1 MKHYDVT
8 NLSLK
13 KDVLTYFFDR
23 INYYEY
29 RYIMLKTQDDFKK
42 NEKNIEYVIPQI
54 KGEPCFLVFCT
65 MNRKGQSFLIEKRKL
80 KFDLV

>member
-1 MKHYDVT
+1 MKHYDIT

-29 RYIMLKTQDDFKK
+29 RYIMLKTYDDFKK
-42 NEKNIEYVIPQI
+42 NEKNIEYV
-54 KGEPCFLVFCT
+54 KVKSHSNNLDVLSYY
-65 MNRKGQSFLIEKRKL
+65 NDKVDKL
-80 KFDLV
+80 AQNAC